1 LLPNEGLAG
10 ETCALADVANVGTA
24 MSANKAR
31 AAISF
36 FMRLLQVTDNRPWI
50 AANSGRPTVSA
61 LQ

>member
-1 LLPNEGLAG
+1 LLLNEELAG

-24 MSANKAR
+24 ISATNAR

-36 FMRLLQVTDNRPWI
+36 FMTLLQVTDDRPWFP
-50 AANSGRPTVSA
+50 ANSGRPMAIA